1 MFSHSHKKIHSNF
14 IVANQAAVS
23 HFFTIRSTSE
33 TTNENIAS
41 VNCHY
46 VLTFAQKRTFKLH
59 HGKVVLLRVNE
70 VEPRSQQPGYDFVLK
85 QAFERNHIQQRFI
98 DDAGVEIPC
107 LDSMHIRKNLES
119 NETLQNRNGYPQRCY
134 VFLDDMFNPSSLQR
148 HLDQLKTIVDI
159 CQNICLNNDNGKILN
174 SWNPWSIECDLS
186 TTTTQSFNEPYIFPS
201 VDTVATENST
211 VNLCRAIYGTLDYTN
226 DAPENVIIYEFDDI
240 VKSFFRQRPNGLGYS
255 DHAIIE
261 NWDFHHVQ
269 RHFQEQSLLASVN

>member
-1 MFSHSHKKIHSNF
+1 MYRRTNASRTPKRAHKRNNNVFFS
-14 IVANQAAVS
+14 VS
-23 HFFTIRSTSE
+23 RHGIG
-33 TTNENIAS
+33 
-41 VNCHY
+41 
-46 VLTFAQKRTFKLH
+46 
-59 HGKVVLLRVNE
+59 GKVVLLRVNE
-70 VEPRSQQPGYDFVLK
+70 AEPRSQQPGYDFVLK

-134 VFLDDMFNPSSLQR
+134 VFLDDMFMPSSLQR

-211 VNLCRAIYGTLDYTN
+211 VNLCRAIYGTLDNTN

-255 DHAIIE
+255 DHAIRE
-261 NWDFHHVQ
+261 LGFPP
-269 RHFQEQSLLASVN
+269 